1 MRHRFKIGDTVT
13 FEPTKSARPAASTS
27 YKVLRLLPVEY
38 GVCRYRIKS
47 AAEVVNISTNT
58 RLHLFIVAF
67 RIDKVGLESKLPVV
81 VISPVSHLCW

>member
-13 FEPTKSARPAASTS
+13 FEPARSAQPAASTS

-47 AAEVVNISTNT
+47 AAEVYERVALERELGL
-58 RLHLFIVAF
+58 RL
-67 RIDKVGLESKLPVV
+67 
-81 VISPVSHLCW
+81 